1 MLVFPSLGSQAE
13 VSQDGFELRM
23 SVEHHNVPGIPRQV
37 NTFLKT
43 LRTHTANKQV
53 VSGQSQWPVKPPA
66 VRGTQG
72 PTDH

>member
-53 VSGQSQWPVKPPA
+53 VSGQCPVASKAACRPWNS
-66 VRGTQG
+66 RSY
-72 PTDH
+72 